1 MANQANVRLN
11 LELSESA
18 NSMLEQVATHNGTTK
33 ADVIR
38 RAIALIAYA
47 DDVKREGNRLAV
59 ADRNRNIVT
68 EIVAPI

>member
-1 MANQANVRLN
+1 MAAQNVRLS
-11 LELSESA
+11 LELSENA

-47 DDVKREGNRLAV
+47 DDVKQQGHRLAV
-59 ADRNRNIVT
+59 TDRDRKVVAD
-68 EIVAPI
+68 IVAPI